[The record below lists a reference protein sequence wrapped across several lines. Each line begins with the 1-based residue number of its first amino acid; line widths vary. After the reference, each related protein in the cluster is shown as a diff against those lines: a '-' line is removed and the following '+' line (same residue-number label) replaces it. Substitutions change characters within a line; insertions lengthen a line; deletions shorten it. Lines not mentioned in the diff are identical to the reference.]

1 MNKKMDRSAT
11 EREEKFLKDIERKE
25 KRKIK
30 AQSKKNRAIWMG
42 LGLFGVIGWSVMIP
56 KNCCYF
62 FVLFYIARLGQW
74 ISILLWLIGFV
85 LTRIFLSRLLGK
97 DSLRYRNFHD
107 S

>member
-1 MNKKMDRSAT
+1 MIDLKILLPERTYWQGKVKKIVGEAT
-11 EREEKFLKDIERKE
+11 NSSFCLPPAHVDLVTIMVPG
-25 KRKIK
+25 I
-30 AQSKKNRAIWMG
+30 
-42 LGLFGVIGWSVMIP
+42 
-56 KNCCYF
+56 F